1 MLYIRAGTTIS
12 PGLEKNE
19 IVKVDL
25 WKEEDDDDN
34 AYAKIVIRN
43 AKGAVIYTTDDGASD
58 KFTKVSS
65 P

>member
-1 MLYIRAGTTIS
+1 M
-12 PGLEKNE
+12 EKNE

-43 AKGAVIYTTDDGASD
+43 AKGVVIYTTDDDTPD